1 MDSFKI
7 KLYEQEYNKPFP
19 SFKHLTIRECEV
31 IKKKFFF
38 DFQVDNDLKLVNE
51 IRRKKF
57 TSTISMQIT
66 NKILILKKIFQHL
79 DKDVTFKVYI
89 NWFRFDNIDQMKF
102 NDFSTYFYDIW
113 FPSVDD
119 IDLFDE
125 SYSWIVSIRHDGMIY
140 VWNQDYFHIMKKVY
154 YALYHVYEDVQA
166 NKDEEKF
173 IGIFHSKESQTSY

>member
-31 IKKKFFF
+31 ILKKFFF
-38 DFQVDNDLKLVNE
+38 DFLVDNDLKLVNE
-51 IRRKKF
+51 IRRNEIYINNF
-57 TSTISMQIT
+57 DANNEQDFNI
-66 NKILILKKIFQHL
+66 KKIFQHL

-140 VWNQDYFHIMKKVY
+140 VWNQ
-154 YALYHVYEDVQA
+154 
-166 NKDEEKF
+166 
-173 IGIFHSKESQTSY
+173 

>member
-38 DFQVDNDLKLVNE
+38 DFQVANDLKLVNE
-51 IRRKKF
+51 IRRNEIYINNF
-57 TSTISMQIT
+57 DANNEQDFNI
-66 NKILILKKIFQHL
+66 KKIFQHL

-140 VWNQDYFHIMKKVY
+140 VWNQ
-154 YALYHVYEDVQA
+154 
-166 NKDEEKF
+166 
-173 IGIFHSKESQTSY
+173 

>member
-1 MDSFKI
+1 M
-7 KLYEQEYNKPFP
+7 L
-19 SFKHLTIRECEV
+19 RR
-31 IKKKFFF
+31 
-38 DFQVDNDLKLVNE
+38 NE
-51 IRRKKF
+51 IYINNF
-57 TSTISMQIT
+57 DANNEQDFNI
-66 NKILILKKIFQHL
+66 KKIFQHL

-140 VWNQDYFHIMKKVY
+140 VWNQ
-154 YALYHVYEDVQA
+154 
-166 NKDEEKF
+166 
-173 IGIFHSKESQTSY
+173 

>member
-38 DFQVDNDLKLVNE
+38 DFQGDNDLKLVNE
-51 IRRKKF
+51 IRRNEIYINNF
-57 TSTISMQIT
+57 DANNEQDFNI
-66 NKILILKKIFQHL
+66 KKIFQHL

-140 VWNQDYFHIMKKVY
+140 VWNQ
-154 YALYHVYEDVQA
+154 
-166 NKDEEKF
+166 
-173 IGIFHSKESQTSY
+173 

>member
-1 MDSFKI
+1 MFLIINNFSFQCFDFQSIIHK
-7 KLYEQEYNKPFP
+7 QCFVN
-19 SFKHLTIRECEV
+19 
-31 IKKKFFF
+31 KFFF

-51 IRRKKF
+51 IRRNEIYINNF
-57 TSTISMQIT
+57 DANNEQDFNI
-66 NKILILKKIFQHL
+66 KKIFQHL

-140 VWNQDYFHIMKKVY
+140 VWNQ
-154 YALYHVYEDVQA
+154 
-166 NKDEEKF
+166 
-173 IGIFHSKESQTSY
+173 

>member
-51 IRRKKF
+51 IRRNEIYINNF
-57 TSTISMQIT
+57 DANNEQDFNI
-66 NKILILKKIFQHL
+66 KKIFQHL

-89 NWFRFDNIDQMKF
+89 NWFRFWCSLRRQ
-102 NDFSTYFYDIW
+102 
-113 FPSVDD
+113 
-119 IDLFDE
+119 
-125 SYSWIVSIRHDGMIY
+125 H
-140 VWNQDYFHIMKKVY
+140 
-154 YALYHVYEDVQA
+154 
-166 NKDEEKF
+166 
-173 IGIFHSKESQTSY
+173 

>member
-38 DFQVDNDLKLVNE
+38 DFQVDNDANNE
-51 IRRKKF
+51 QDFNI
-57 TSTISMQIT
+57 
-66 NKILILKKIFQHL
+66 KKIFQHL

-140 VWNQDYFHIMKKVY
+140 VWNQ
-154 YALYHVYEDVQA
+154 
-166 NKDEEKF
+166 
-173 IGIFHSKESQTSY
+173 